1 VIDRL
6 IDLFLHFLEAF
17 RLIYVVDEYEKGVVL
32 RMGRFHRELDPGW
45 HWVLPLYIERVIVD
59 NVVPRTM
66 NMGALTL
73 TTSDGIQIGIGVIVT
88 ARIHNIQKALL
99 GVEGVDDAMRDVC
112 YAEIASVVHT
122 HTWQDLQS
130 EDINEK
136 LLKACRPRAFTYG
149 IEIIR
154 AQISDLSKGKSLF
167 LWQTNQ

>member
-1 VIDRL
+1 MLDRL
-6 IDLFLHFLEAF
+6 IDIFLQFLEAF
-17 RLIYVVDEYEKGVVL
+17 RLVYVVDEYEKGVVL
-32 RMGRFHRELDPGW
+32 RLGRFNRELGPGW
-45 HWVLPLYIERVIVD
+45 HWVIPAFVERVIVD

-66 NMGALTL
+66 NMGSLNL
-73 TTSDGIQIGIGVIVT
+73 TTSDGIQIGIGVIIT
-88 ARIHNIQKALL
+88 AKIHNIQKALL

-112 YAEIASVVHT
+112 YAEIATVVHT
-122 HTWQDLQS
+122 HTWEDLQK

-167 LWQTNQ
+167 LWKQN

>member
-1 VIDRL
+1 MLDRL
-6 IDLFLHFLEAF
+6 IDVLFQFLEAF
-17 RLIYVVDEYEKGVVL
+17 RIIYVVDEYERGVVL
-32 RMGRFHRELDPGW
+32 RLGRFHRELDPGW
-45 HWVLPLYIERVIVD
+45 HWVVPFYVERVIVD

-66 NMGALTL
+66 NMGSLNL
-73 TTSDGIQIGIGVIVT
+73 TTSDGNQVGIGVIIT

-112 YAEIASVVHT
+112 YAEIATVVHT
-122 HTWQDLQS
+122 HTWADLQK

-154 AQISDLSKGKSLF
+154 AQISDLAKGKSLF
-167 LWQTNQ
+167 LWKQN

>member
-1 VIDRL
+1 MIDRL
-6 IDLFLHFLEAF
+6 IDLFLQFLEAF
-17 RLIYVVDEYEKGVVL
+17 RLIYVVDEYERGVVL
-32 RMGRFHRELDPGW
+32 RLGKFHRELEPGW
-45 HWVLPLYIERVIVD
+45 HWVIPLFVERVIVD

-66 NMGALTL
+66 NMGSLNL
-73 TTSDGIQIGIGVIVT
+73 TTSDGVQIGIGVIVT

-112 YAEIASVVHT
+112 YAEIASVVHS

-154 AQISDLSKGKSLF
+154 AQISDLARGKSLF
-167 LWQTNQ
+167 LWKQT